1 MQAID
6 QRNYLLEK
14 ILLLTLIRKS
24 TKTIIVC
31 KIVYKNHAGASVGFS
46 PIL

>member
-6 QRNYLLEK
+6 QRTYLLEK
-14 ILLLTLIRKS
+14 ILIRKS